1 MAIVYGVS
9 GAFSKSTSKTF
20 EKLLV
25 ADKNGVTTTI
35 LSKYVRTETT
45 TETVGA
51 TFGAGAINSDDILN
65 ATITAQV
72 DEQLIESGA
81 VSTAPPSIRFYN
93 PRAEASAQILGDFTG
108 SNFNIDGITFT
119 TLSAEKAETAGDV
132 VKTNIRGTA
141 INTAAVAGSTL
152 TTGEHS
158 PSATSTIR
166 IEKRFSNTDYNRTTV
181 TTVAFAGS

>member
-25 ADKNGVTTTI
+25 QDKNGVTTTI
-35 LSKYVRTETT
+35 LSKYVRTETA
-45 TETVGA
+45 TETVGT
-51 TFGAGAINSDDILN
+51 TFGAGVIGALDVLN

-72 DEQLIESGA
+72 DEQLIESGTA
-81 VSTAPPSIRFYN
+81 STAPPAIRFYN
-93 PRAEASAQILGDFTG
+93 PRAEASAQVLGDFTG
-108 SNFNIDGITFT
+108 SSFTLDGVTFV

-141 INTAAVAGSTL
+141 INTATVAATTL
-152 TTGEHS
+152 TTGDHS
-158 PSATSTIR
+158 SISNIR
-166 IEKRFSNTDYNRTTV
+166 VERRLSNTDYVRDTV

>member
-25 ADKNGVTTTI
+25 QDKNGVTTTI
-35 LSKYVRTETT
+35 LSKYVRTETA
-45 TETVGA
+45 TETVGT
-51 TFGAGAINSDDILN
+51 TFGAGVIGALDVLN

-72 DEQLIESGA
+72 DEQLIESGTA
-81 VSTAPPSIRFYN
+81 STAPPAIRFYN
-93 PRAEASAQILGDFTG
+93 PRAEASAQVLGDFTG
-108 SNFNIDGITFT
+108 SGFALDGVTFV

-141 INTAAVAGSTL
+141 INTATVAATAL
-152 TTGEHS
+152 TTGNHS
-158 PSATSTIR
+158 SSSTIR
-166 IEKRFSNTDYNRTTV
+166 VERRLSNTDYVRDTV
-181 TTVAFAGS
+181 TTVDFAGS

>member
-25 ADKNGVTTTI
+25 QDKNGVTTTI

-45 TETVGA
+45 TETVGT
-51 TFGAGAINSDDILN
+51 TFGAASIGALDVLN

-72 DEQLIESGA
+72 DEQLIESGSA
-81 VSTAPPSIRFYN
+81 STAPPAIRFFN
-93 PRAEASAQILGDFTG
+93 PRAEASAQVLGDFTG
-108 SNFNIDGITFT
+108 SSFSLDSITFV

-141 INTAAVAGSTL
+141 INTATVSATTL
-152 TTGEHS
+152 TTGDHS
-158 PSATSTIR
+158 TTSTIR
-166 IEKRFSNTDYNRTTV
+166 VEKRLSNTDFNRTTV

>member
-25 ADKNGVTTTI
+25 QDKNGVTTTI
-35 LSKYVRTETT
+35 LSKYVRTETA
-45 TETVGA
+45 TETVGT
-51 TFGAGAINSDDILN
+51 TFGAGVIGSLDVLN

-72 DEQLIESGA
+72 DEQLIESGSA
-81 VSTAPPSIRFYN
+81 STAPPAIRFYN
-93 PRAEASAQILGDFTG
+93 PRAEASAQVLGDFTG
-108 SNFNIDGITFT
+108 SSFSLDGVSFV

-132 VKTNIRGTA
+132 VKTNVRGTA
-141 INTAAVAGSTL
+141 INTATVAGSTL
-152 TTGEHS
+152 TTGDHS
-158 PSATSTIR
+158 STSTIR
-166 IEKRFSNTDYNRTTV
+166 VERRLSNTDYVRDTV

>member
-51 TFGAGAINSDDILN
+51 TFGAGAIGSDDVLN

-72 DEQLIESGA
+72 DEQLIESGTA
-81 VSTAPPSIRFYN
+81 STAPPSIRFYN

-108 SNFNIDGITFT
+108 SSFTLDGITFT
-119 TLSAEKAETAGDV
+119 TLSAEKAETSGDV

-141 INTAAVAGSTL
+141 INTATVAGTTL
-152 TTGEHS
+152 TTGDHS
-158 PSATSTIR
+158 SSSTIR
-166 IEKRFSNTDYNRTTV
+166 IEKRLSNTDYNRITV